1 MKETAIEKFSQERER
16 LNKIMSQYTSLQ
28 TNRFLSLDN
37 QMYRDGALPQ
47 NTKELLGLV
56 ASLVLRCDDC
66 VNYHLKNCFDLGYSD
81 QEIEEAMSIG
91 LLVGGSIV
99 IPHMRRAFAVLD
111 EMRKHETKA
120 E

>member
-1 MKETAIEKFSQERER
+1 MKSNTIDNFFQERDR
-16 LNKIMSQYTSLQ
+16 LNSIMSKYTSLT

-37 QMYRDGALPQ
+37 QMYREGALTQ

-66 VNYHLKNCFDLGYSD
+66 INYHLKNCYDLGYSD
-81 QEIEEAMSIG
+81 KEIEEAMSIG

-99 IPHMRRAFAVLD
+99 IPHMRRAFAALD
-111 EMRKHETKA
+111 ELRNYEEK
-120 E
+120 

>member
-1 MKETAIEKFSQERER
+1 MKETSIEIFTQERER
-16 LNKIMSQYTSLQ
+16 LNNIMSKYTSLN

-37 QMYRDGALPQ
+37 QMYRQGALPQ

-66 VNYHLKNCFDLGYSD
+66 VNYHLKTCFDLGYSD
-81 QEIEEAMSIG
+81 QELDEALSIG

-99 IPHMRRAFAVLD
+99 IPHMRRAFATWD
-111 EMRKHETKA
+111 EMRNNESKEK
-120 E
+120 

>member
-1 MKETAIEKFSQERER
+1 MKQTTIEKFTKEREK
-16 LNKIMSQYTSLQ
+16 LNNIMSNYTSLN

-37 QMYRDGALPQ
+37 QMYRDGALTK

-66 VNYHLKNCFDLGYSD
+66 VNYHLKNCLDLGYSD
-81 QEIEEAMSIG
+81 QEIEEALSIG

-99 IPHMRRAFAVLD
+99 IPHMRRAFAVLA
-111 EMRKHETKA
+111 EMRNNEKK
-120 E
+120 

>member
-1 MKETAIEKFSQERER
+1 MKETTINKFSAERER
-16 LNKIMSQYTSLQ
+16 LNDIMSNYTSLN
-28 TNRFLSLDN
+28 TKRFLSLDN
-37 QMYRDGALPQ
+37 QMYREGVLPK

-81 QEIEEAMSIG
+81 AEIEEALSIG

-111 EMRKHETKA
+111 EMRNDEKETK
-120 E
+120 

>member
-1 MKETAIEKFSQERER
+1 MKQTTIEEFSQERER
-16 LNKIMSQYTSLQ
+16 LNKLMSEYTSLN

-37 QMYRDGALPQ
+37 QMYRQGALPRS
-47 NTKELLGLV
+47 TKELLGLV

-66 VNYHLKNCFDLGYSD
+66 VNYHLKTCFDLGFSD
-81 QEIEEAMSIG
+81 AEVEEAMSIG

-99 IPHMRRAFAVLD
+99 IPHMRRAFATWD
-111 EMRKHETKA
+111 EMRKNEAK